1 MDRQRQLYGTR
12 LTCHIIDEKGRF
24 RFSGRKSPLNRTVQM
39 PAQLLTIPTCIRA
52 MFRLTDDENSP
63 RIYKGM
69 TTPGGGMR
77 DDLLASGRQSD
88 QMLRFLV
95 EMDRKLDAVLAL
107 LQRESLVSDFPHTGR
122 VVTLSGAQGI
132 LECGCELRSHAYLE
146 LLLLLDEFPMRIV
159 SLVARVE
166 ERRQTMARTVS
177 SAGVYALRFVR
188 VDEEDRETIIRFVF
202 SEDRKRIRQR
212 KSDPPPEPRGGAG

>member
-1 MDRQRQLYGTR
+1 
-12 LTCHIIDEKGRF
+12 
-24 RFSGRKSPLNRTVQM
+24 M
-39 PAQLLTIPTCIRA
+39 PAQFLTIPTCIRV

-88 QMLRFLV
+88 QVLRFLV

-122 VVTLSGAQGI
+122 IVTLSGAHGI
-132 LECGCELRSHAYLE
+132 LECGHELPSHAYLE

-166 ERRQTMARTVS
+166 ERRQAMARTVS

-188 VDEEDRETIIRFVF
+188 VDEADRETIIRFVF

-212 KSDPPPEPRGGAG
+212 KSDPDAPDESDPLA